1 MSKKQAMKH
10 ISSLFLEMR
19 KQLPQDTALATTYVK
34 HIRRLAMSQRITLPR
49 EIKRSYCKHC
59 YQAFL
64 PGKTCRVRLQG
75 GKLVYYCYSC
85 KNFTRL
91 PYK

>member
-1 MSKKQAMKH
+1 MSKKKALEH
-10 ISSLFLEMR
+10 ISALFVEMR
-19 KQLPQDTALATTYVK
+19 KTLHKDTALADTYVK
-34 HIRRLAMSQRITLPR
+34 HIRRLAMSQRLPLPR

-59 YQAFL
+59 YKAFL

-75 GKLVYYCYSC
+75 GKLVYYCYTC